1 MAVALVVLALHA
13 VEVPDETSLSAAS
26 RTRFDAVVHLGVL
39 LPISG
44 SWKRG
49 RTIAGAVTLA
59 VERIELDASLLP
71 GLRIQYEWLDAGCNV
86 SQGITSLQALLKNS
100 ELSAVIGPGRAPC
113 SPARFHPLQS
123 FALPRPR
130 SYAGTGSLWRSTLR
144 DLFCLR
150 GSGCN
155 DACETTV
162 RVLKRSTSTCAC
174 ALLYAVST
182 LSRCWP
188 RRDW

>member
-100 ELSAVIGPGRAPC
+100 ELSAVIGPGRLP
-113 SPARFHPLQS
+113 
-123 FALPRPR
+123 ALPHASIRCSLPLCLGLEVTLVPLLFGDRPCVTCSACVDQVAMMR
-130 SYAGTGSLWRSTLR
+130 AKRRYA
-144 DLFCLR
+144 F
-150 GSGCN
+150 
-155 DACETTV
+155 
-162 RVLKRSTSTCAC
+162 
-174 ALLYAVST
+174 
-182 LSRCWP
+182 
-188 RRDW
+188 